1 MKFTYIL
8 FLSLFVLKL
17 VHSEVYLN
25 PFIYPQS
32 LKFDENE
39 SITYTLKEYHKDGS
53 VKILTGEQDW
63 GSDLNDIF
71 GYGFGSSSLNS
82 EVGETENIT
91 RFKFNFGTNTRDLM
105 EEIDSYLVF
114 QNRPTS
120 KHVTI
125 GATWNEIYNAH
136 GSYEHNNTVWVT
148 FKEETNASFE
158 IAGISP
164 VQTPWGITNAI
175 KVVSI
180 FDTFIQLNPSDS
192 DSRFNRYAFV
202 AKSNTSELLY
212 VQGLGLYSYNRV
224 FSTPQRRDNSSISTR
239 NEALARDTYSDLWSA
254 PPISTIESKF
264 LENSKV
270 VRKEGL
276 FKTTSIK
283 LNIQGYNPLNAEQ
296 HSTNPQLD
304 SWTWNGAFP
313 WVYNSASDS
322 WFYYAFSGNSYNAYD
337 ARSGSW
343 LTFDSGTGAWNPSN

>member
-1 MKFTYIL
+1 
-8 FLSLFVLKL
+8 
-17 VHSEVYLN
+17 
-25 PFIYPQS
+25 
-32 LKFDENE
+32 
-39 SITYTLKEYHKDGS
+39 
-53 VKILTGEQDW
+53 
-63 GSDLNDIF
+63 
-71 GYGFGSSSLNS
+71 
-82 EVGETENIT
+82 
-91 RFKFNFGTNTRDLM
+91 
-105 EEIDSYLVF
+105 
-114 QNRPTS
+114 
-120 KHVTI
+120 
-125 GATWNEIYNAH
+125 
-136 GSYEHNNTVWVT
+136 VT

-158 IAGISP
+158 ITGISP
-164 VQTPWGITNAI
+164 IQTPWGMTNAI

-224 FSTPQRRDNSSISTR
+224 FSTPQRRDNSSISSR

-283 LNIQGYNPLNAEQ
+283 LNIQGYNSLTTEQ

-313 WVYNSASDS
+313 WVYNSATDS
-322 WFYYAFSGNSYNAYD
+322 WFYYLFSGNSYNAYD

-343 LTFDSGTGAWNPSN
+343 FTFDSGTGAWNPSN